1 MLKIAVVVGSL
12 RKDSFNKK
20 LAQAI
25 GKLAAG
31 KMEFHFCEIGDLPHF
46 SQDLEANVPAPVT
59 RFKGEIE
66 AADGVL
72 FMTPEYNR
80 SIPGPL
86 KNAIDWAS
94 RPYGKS
100 VWSGKPAAIGGTSQ
114 GGIGTAVAQA
124 HLKGIVGG
132 YLNMPML
139 GQPELYFQWKDGLIA
154 DDGTVTNEDTK
165 KFLQGFAD
173 KFHAHVQANG
183 LANAKAA

>member
-1 MLKIAVVVGSL
+1 MLKIAVIVGSL

-20 LAQAI
+20 LAQAL
-25 GKLAAG
+25 GKLGAS
-31 KMEFHFCEIGDLPHF
+31 KMEFSFCEIGDLPHF
-46 SQDLEANVPAPVT
+46 NQDLEANVPAPVT
-59 RFKGEIE
+59 RFKNEIE

-72 FMTPEYNR
+72 FLTPEYNR

-100 VWSGKPAAIGGTSQ
+100 VWNGKPAAIGGTSQ
-114 GGIGTAVAQA
+114 GGIATAVAQA

-139 GQPELYFQWKDGLIA
+139 GQPELYFQWKDGVIDA
-154 DDGTVTNEDTK
+154 DNNVTNEDTK

-173 KFHAHVQANG
+173 KFAAHVEGHRVAK
-183 LANAKAA
+183 AKAA